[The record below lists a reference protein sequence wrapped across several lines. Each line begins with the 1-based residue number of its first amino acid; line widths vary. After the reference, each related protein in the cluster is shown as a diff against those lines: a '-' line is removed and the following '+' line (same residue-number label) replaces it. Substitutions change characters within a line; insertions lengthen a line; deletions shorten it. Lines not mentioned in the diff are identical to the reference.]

1 VTHVRVGFGY
11 DAHRFGGPGPVVL
24 CGVPI
29 ENATGLE
36 GTSDADAA
44 VHAVADAILGAA
56 GLGDIGTYFPSD
68 DPQWQG
74 ADSLEMANQCTL
86 KINDRGFE
94 IANIDVTIIA
104 EGVRIAPHREL
115 MRERLASACLVQIG
129 LVSVKATTT
138 DGLGW
143 IGAEEGIAVHAVVA
157 LTR

>member
-1 VTHVRVGFGY
+1 MTQIRVGFGY

-29 ENATGLE
+29 EHSTGLE

-44 VHAVADAILGAA
+44 AHAVADALLGAA
-56 GLGDIGTYFPSD
+56 GIGDIGKYFPSD
-68 DPQWQG
+68 APQWLD
-74 ADSLEMANQCTL
+74 ADSLDMATQCAV
-86 KINDRGFE
+86 KVNDRGFE
-94 IANIDVTIIA
+94 IANIDLTVIA
-104 EGVRIAPHREL
+104 QSVRISPHREQ
-115 MRERLASACLVQIG
+115 MRERLAAACRVEVG

-143 IGAEEGIAVHAVVA
+143 IGADEGLAVHAVVA